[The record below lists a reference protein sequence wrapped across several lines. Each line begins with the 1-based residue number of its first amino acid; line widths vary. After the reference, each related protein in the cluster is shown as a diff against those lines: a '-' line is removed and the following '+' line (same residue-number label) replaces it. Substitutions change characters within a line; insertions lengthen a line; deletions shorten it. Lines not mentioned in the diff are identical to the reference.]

1 MFKKVP
7 SVSFQTIKKKA
18 ENGDP
23 PKIEW
28 LKRTSQEL
36 FGNRRSI
43 LFSLPGAF
51 TPICST
57 FQLPLFESLYSDFR
71 GLGIDEVF
79 CVSVNDPFVMDA
91 WREATGV
98 SDVQLI
104 PDGTAEFTRKMGM
117 LVHKDNLG
125 FGMRSW
131 RYAAIIDDQQIEAW
145 FEEPGFADNCPD
157 DPYGETAPQSLLD
170 FLRA

>member
-1 MFKKVP
+1 MKIP
-7 SVSFQTIKKKA
+7 SVTFQTIKKKP
-18 ENGDP
+18 NIDDV
-23 PKIEW
+23 PKIQW
-28 LKRTSQEL
+28 SKHTSKEL
-36 FGNRRSI
+36 FGKKRSI

-71 GLGIDEVF
+71 DLGIDEIF

-98 SDVQLI
+98 IDVQLI
-104 PDGTAEFTRKMGM
+104 PDGTGEFTRKMGM

-131 RYAAIIDDQQIEAW
+131 RYAAINDDQQIEAW

-170 FLRA
+170 FLRS

>member
-1 MFKKVP
+1 MYKKVP
-7 SVSFQTIKKKA
+7 SVSFQTIKKRA
-18 ENGDP
+18 ENGDA

-28 LKRTSQEL
+28 FEHTSKEL
-36 FGNRRSI
+36 FGNKRSI

-57 FQLPLFESLYSDFR
+57 FQLPLFDSLYSDLR
-71 GLGIDEVF
+71 DLGIDEVF

-91 WREATGV
+91 WREATSV
-98 SDVQLI
+98 SDVKLI

-157 DPYGETAPQSLLD
+157 DPYGETAPQSLLN

>member
-1 MFKKVP
+1 MYKKIP
-7 SVSFQTIKKKA
+7 SVSFQTIEKKI
-18 ENGDP
+18 ETGDA

-28 LKRTSQEL
+28 FERTSQEL
-36 FGNRRSI
+36 FGNKSSV

-57 FQLPLFESLYSDFR
+57 FQLPLFDSLYSDFR

-98 SDVQLI
+98 KDVQLI